1 MLSLLIYERL
11 YRSDKMPGT
20 EFVLAMRTRARRN
33 IRVAA
38 RDIKETRQ
46 EIKAKLEQKRKK

>member
-1 MLSLLIYERL
+1 M
-11 YRSDKMPGT
+11 YRSDKMPGA
-20 EFVLAMRTRARRN
+20 EFVLAMRIRARRN